1 MTGIDYVGLAV
12 SLGWLAYLGLA
23 LLKPEWFS

>member
-1 MTGIDYVGLAV
+1 MTGIDFVGLAV
-12 SLGWLAYLGLA
+12 SIGLLVYLGLA